1 MLYMNLY
8 HSKSPRTIFHIDM
21 DAFFASVEEAEN
33 PSLKGKA
40 VIIGGLPYQR
50 GVVSTC
56 SYEARRF
63 GVHSAMSLSEAGK
76 RCPHGIFLPGNYSLY
91 REYSHQIM
99 QIFLAATPYVEVVSI
114 DEAYLDATQ
123 AILEYGGAIALG
135 ELLKKIILKHTK
147 LTCSVGIASNKLLAK
162 IASSSNKPNGLLAI
176 PNGEEANFLAPLPIS
191 TIPGIGKKTTL
202 KMEEDGF
209 FYIHQL
215 QAAGS
220 DRLMQLYGN
229 WGYSCYQSAMGY
241 DNREV
246 QWEETPRKSIGA
258 EMTYDQNQV
267 DFIVLKDTLEAL
279 CQKVWLRL
287 KRYKMRTRGLSIKL
301 RSETF
306 HTITRSYTFD
316 CHVNDLHE
324 ISRAATV
331 LLENH
336 YANELPLR
344 LIGVSLEKLTD
355 SYWQPT
361 FWSDSPSGAL

>member
-1 MLYMNLY
+1 
-8 HSKSPRTIFHIDM
+8 M

-33 PSLKGKA
+33 PTLKGKA
-40 VIIGGLPYQR
+40 VIIGGQPGQR

-56 SYEARRF
+56 SYEARRY

-76 RCPHGIFLPGNYSLY
+76 RCPHAIFLPGNHSLY
-91 REYSHQIM
+91 REYSNQIM
-99 QIFLAATPYVEVVSI
+99 QVFLAATPYVEVVSI
-114 DEAYLDATQ
+114 DEAYLDVTH
-123 AILEYGGAIALG
+123 AIKQYGGATALA
-135 ELLKKIILKHTK
+135 ELLKRIILKQTR

-162 IASSSNKPNGLLAI
+162 IASSSNKPNGLLTI
-176 PNGEEANFLAPLPIS
+176 PDGEEANFLAPLPIS
-191 TIPGIGKKTTL
+191 TIPGIGKKTAL
-202 KMEEDGF
+202 RMEEDGF

-215 QAAGS
+215 QDAGI

-229 WGYSCYQSAMGY
+229 WGYSCHQSAMGH
-241 DNREV
+241 DNRAV

-258 EMTYDQNQV
+258 ETTYEHNQM
-267 DFIVLKDTLEAL
+267 DFLILKDTLEAL
-279 CQKVWLRL
+279 CQKVWARL

-316 CHVNDLHE
+316 CHINDLHE
-324 ISRAATV
+324 ISQAATV

-361 FWSDSPSGAL
+361 FWSDNSLSK